1 MWPKVSVIW
10 LNHNS
15 MKIIDLVLKSLEA
28 IADLDYP
35 GDRYE
40 LIVVDNGSTDGSFE
54 RIREFL
60 DKKSSLRKKIIRLEK
75 NLGFT
80 GGSNIGYRAR
90 DRESKYVLLVNNDAI
105 PLQNSLKTLVE
116 YAEKFD
122 GVGGLNGVIL
132 DYDGKRI
139 DTAGDFVDE
148 LLISYA
154 SGSKEVY
161 PWIIRKPFYIS
172 YADGAYVLYSIE
184 AIAKCI
190 GEKIGDKMFVES
202 FFAYG
207 DDSIIGLQM
216 WGCGYKQ
223 ISIPHPVAL
232 HKRSSTFRRM
242 SSLGPYLI
250 LRNGVTTV
258 LLSNTRYKTY
268 AMLYRIKSIVGRT
281 AIRHGLPKTYLKA
294 VYDGVKLKK
303 RISMRYGISINLYKA
318 PVIKLS
324 HKDIL
329 RYYLFGTR
337 ETMIAFRKKILEQ
350 AIKAFEIN
358 D

>member
-1 MWPKVSVIW
+1 MWPKVSIIW

-15 MKIIDLVLKSLEA
+15 MKIINAVLESLKA

-35 GDRYE
+35 NDRYE

-54 RIREFL
+54 KIREFL
-60 DKKSSLRKKIIRLEK
+60 DGRGNLRKKIIKLER
-75 NLGFT
+75 NTGFT
-80 GGSNIGYRAR
+80 GGCNIGYRAR
-90 DRESKYVLLVNNDAI
+90 DKESKYVLLVNNDAI
-105 PLQNSLKTLVE
+105 PLQNSLRTLVE

-122 GVGGLNGVIL
+122 CVGGLNGVIL
-132 DYDGKRI
+132 DYDRKHI
-139 DTAGDFVDE
+139 DTAGEFVDE
-148 LLISYA
+148 LLVPHLT
-154 SGSKEVY
+154 GFKEVY

-184 AIAKCI
+184 AITKCI
-190 GEKIGDKMFVES
+190 GEKIGDKMFIED

-207 DDSIIGLQM
+207 DDSIMGLLM

-232 HKRSSTFRRM
+232 HRRSSTFRHM
-242 SSLGPYLI
+242 SSLGQYLL

-258 LLSNTRYKTY
+258 LLSNTKYKAY
-268 AMLYRIKSIVGRT
+268 AILYRVKSIVGRT
-281 AIRHGLPKTYLKA
+281 AVRYGLSKTYLKA
-294 VYDGVKLKK
+294 VYDGAQLKR
-303 RISMRYGISINLYKA
+303 RISKRYGISIDLYKA

-324 HKDIL
+324 HRDVL
-329 RYYLFGTR
+329 RYYLFGIR
-337 ETMIAFRKKILEQ
+337 ETMATFRKKILGR